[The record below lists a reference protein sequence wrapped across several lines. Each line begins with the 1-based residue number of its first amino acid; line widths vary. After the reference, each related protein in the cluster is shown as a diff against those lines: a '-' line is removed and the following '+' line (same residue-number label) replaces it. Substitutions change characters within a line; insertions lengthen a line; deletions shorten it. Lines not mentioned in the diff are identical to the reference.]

1 MDSVNNFCLV
11 GRLTKDPELKELDNG
26 TKYTNIVVV
35 TNKKYKDKE
44 GNKIPEFH
52 HITVWNKFAERVC
65 NTAKKGSLVHFG
77 GSNSSERFETKEGK
91 IIYASKLVVEEYD
104 HLAFAK
110 DDADNVIEE
119 NEAETEKSEEM
130 EK

>member
-1 MDSVNNFCLV
+1 MDSVNKLCLV

-35 TNKKYKDKE
+35 TNKKYKDKD

-52 HITVWNKFAERVC
+52 HITIWNKLAERVC
-65 NTAKKGSLVHFG
+65 NTAKKGSLVHLE
-77 GSNSSERFETKEGK
+77 GSNSNEKVETKDGK
-91 IIYASKLVVEEYD
+91 TLYFSKPVIEEYN

-110 DDADNVIEE
+110 NTDNVIEE